1 MKIRLLRP
9 VFKMKTDMLVD
20 KTADFIKTP
29 LFRRAS
35 GQKEKPQTVMVQGFI
50 SGEPGGI
57 RTHDLL
63 IRSQFSQAAGS
74 LDLQGFADL
83 KISKKPF

>member
-29 LFRRAS
+29 LFRRVS
-35 GQKEKPQTVMVQGFI
+35 GQKEKPQTVGLTV
-50 SGEPGGI
+50 I
-57 RTHDLL
+57 RN
-63 IRSQFSQAAGS
+63 
-74 LDLQGFADL
+74 
-83 KISKKPF
+83 

>member
-50 SGEPGGI
+50 SGEPRQFKSEPI
-57 RTHDLL
+57 FWSVNAVL
-63 IRSQFSQAAGS
+63 RSSKVMVVVPS
-74 LDLQGFADL
+74 L
-83 KISKKPF
+83 